1 MNWLVKWGVKKWALG
16 MANTALKD
24 YEKSVT
30 DARALVA
37 KYIAKAEALLA
48 FLRALDMKLA
58 DNQISDTEADEI
70 VDAAQ
75 QLGKDLVA

>member
-30 DARALVA
+30 QARTLVA

-58 DNQISDTEADEI
+58 DNQISDTEAGEI
-70 VDAAQ
+70 VAESK
-75 QLGKDLVA
+75 QLAKDLVA

>member
-30 DARALVA
+30 QARTLVA

-58 DNQISDTEADEI
+58 DNQVTEAEADEI
-70 VDAAQ
+70 LDAAQ